1 MKMESWGACLLGPKS
16 PQFRRDL
23 DQLTPP
29 ALVSGGV
36 ADCPVFLQ
44 FSLSLVALKSIL
56 PM

>member
-16 PQFRRDL
+16 PRFRRDL